1 MFLNRRNIVNVAISR
16 AKDYLILLIP
26 DKETDKVWNLVELG
40 RLLDIIRKDLKGDYW
55 EKSSAE
61 IEELLFKQSNY
72 LEINTFATTHQNIN
86 VYTEPEKQFE
96 IRVEE
101 MAIDVQIKRNGQ
113 LIIDN

>member
-1 MFLNRRNIVNVAISR
+1 M
-16 AKDYLILLIP
+16 ILLVP

-40 RLLDIIRKDLKGDYW
+40 RLLDIVRKDLEGDYW

-61 IEELLFKQSNY
+61 IEELLFKQTNY
-72 LEINTFATTHQNIN
+72 LEINTFATTHQNVN

-101 MAIDVQIKRNGQ
+101 VAIDVQIKKG
-113 LIIDN
+113 